1 MSELPETIH
10 QAIASFNRY
19 RSPEATAEFIRFDN
33 NELVVRFSGS
43 FCQTCG
49 VYDYFE
55 DLIFELNPAEPI
67 GLIMVDFEREEV
79 DSFLVRYQLTY
90 RRPSC
95 AGG

>member
-1 MSELPETIH
+1 MHDLPETIRH
-10 QAIASFNRY
+10 AIASFNRY

-43 FCQTCG
+43 FCHTCG

-55 DLIFELNPAEPI
+55 DLIFELNPTGPI
-67 GLIMVDFEREEV
+67 SLDMVDFEREEG

-90 RRPSC
+90 RRPRC